1 MYAGNGQDGHGMLTY
16 GMDAQFH
23 VARVHHA
30 TCSLLRCKMQTYT
43 GRVQMAASKT
53 QRAACAT
60 GATCSLH
67 RREHTVIDPA
77 DVASTHHALT
87 RSTHT
92 LVVWLPGA
100 TLLFCS
106 LRRSTRCAHG
116 CAAVTNCRA
125 APHEC
130 VHECRPGSMPTEHA
144 DGAFRRSML
153 ADIWRTCRQS
163 MPTDMP
169 TEPAY
174 NRRFSLPLSL

>member
-1 MYAGNGQDGHGMLTY
+1 MEWMHRFTWPVCTMQHG
-16 GMDAQFH
+16 
-23 VARVHHA
+23 
-30 TCSLLRCKMQTYT
+30 SLLRCKMQTYT

-100 TLLFCS
+100 TLLLCS

-116 CAAVTNCRA
+116 CAAVINCRA

-163 MPTDMP
+163 ISTDMP
-169 TEPAY
+169 TEHADRAC
-174 NRRFSLPLSL
+174 RRTCRQSLRTTADFPYH